1 MTTNALGHYLRTHR
15 EAAGLSVR
23 QLASRVGVDH
33 GYLVRLEGGQ
43 KSNPSAELLYR
54 LAEALELDNT
64 ELLSFIGIKPST
76 SLPSA
81 PVYFRHKYGM
91 SPTDAKRLAQLVDE
105 FAASTKVKSNNKEV
119 NP

>member
-1 MTTNALGHYLRTHR
+1 MTTNVLGHYLRAQR

-64 ELLSFIGIKPST
+64 ELLSLIGIKPSS

-91 SPTDAKRLAQLVDE
+91 NPADAKRLAELVED
-105 FAASTKVKSNNKEV
+105 FAKNITSTNKEV
-119 NP
+119 NRE

>member
-1 MTTNALGHYLRTHR
+1 MPVNALGHYLRAHR
-15 EAAGLSVR
+15 EATGLSVR

-43 KSNPSAELLYR
+43 KSNPSADLLYR
-54 LAEALELDNT
+54 LAEALKLDNT
-64 ELLSFIGIKPST
+64 QLLSFIGIKPSS

-91 SPTDAKRLAQLVDE
+91 SQTDAKRLAQLVDE
-105 FAASTKVKSNNKEV
+105 FAASTKVKSNNKGGE
-119 NP
+119 P

>member
-1 MTTNALGHYLRTHR
+1 VTTNALGQYLRAHR

-43 KSNPSAELLYR
+43 KSNPSADLLYR
-54 LAEALELDNT
+54 LAETLELDNT
-64 ELLSFIGIKPST
+64 QLLSFIGIKPST

-91 SPTDAKRLAQLVDE
+91 NPADAKRLAQLVDN
-105 FAASTKVKSNNKEV
+105 FAESTKATPSNKEV

>member
-1 MTTNALGHYLRTHR
+1 MTDNALGHYLRAHR

-33 GYLVRLEGGQ
+33 GYLVRLEAGQ
-43 KSNPSAELLYR
+43 KSNPSADLLYR

-64 ELLSFIGIKPST
+64 ELLSFVGIKPSS

-81 PVYFRHKYGM
+81 PVYFRRKYGM
-91 SPTDAKRLAQLVDE
+91 TQADADKLAQLVDE
-105 FAASTKVKSNNKEV
+105 FAQSAKTTSSN
-119 NP
+119 